1 MSHKSVFLLRSVIER
16 LEYNYFFYCIINQK
30 RVLMIE
36 YFGDFVEENE
46 AHEPLLPLAHTFR
59 AAHLETLIKEKTLFT
74 RECDTFLKE
83 NLLYFYYGKPAYRLD
98 RDEETIDNTDLEYL
112 YPVTILLNSKGL
124 KHAPAKVFASDSGA
138 LEAGIFNKDVGLAV
152 KPQTFQLVNKVK
164 SAAKVVKTFYGD
176 NHNYYYGKPFHK
188 DEVEYDISDSNISKY
203 IQLISNNISQGDNRK
218 RTVEVIFNE
227 DIDLTKCDID
237 LVIFPVKFEE
247 SEKLMNLLK
256 NVLKVNY
263 KSYDTDLNKP
273 NEAVPLISKIVGDH
287 YKSKNLFKGVK

>member
-1 MSHKSVFLLRSVIER
+1 
-16 LEYNYFFYCIINQK
+16 
-30 RVLMIE
+30 MIE